1 MLFEWLSLHE
11 PYSPHL
17 KVRDCHTHTR
27 VPKIHDRLLHH
38 GTDLAPL
45 HWLFISCTK
54 LFLLLTTKGYQKLHA
69 FVPGL
74 GPGGEVNSHW
84 NVSQVEWEKETWV
97 WSWVPSQHL
106 APSQVS
112 SLKRWVRSKRKRL
125 WRHGDLTGKRW
136 SPFFQASHSRLQQK
150 QEGCSHRLEWV
161 GQSLCTSRR
170 GIRKTAVWGWHQ
182 PGMENFALV
191 QWKWK

>member
-125 WRHGDLTGKRW
+125 WRHGDLTGKKVE
-136 SPFFQASHSRLQQK
+136 SLFPGITFQAAAKTGRMLSQARMSRSESLHQQT
-150 QEGCSHRLEWV
+150 GY
-161 GQSLCTSRR
+161 
-170 GIRKTAVWGWHQ
+170 
-182 PGMENFALV
+182 
-191 QWKWK
+191 